1 MFGRDQYRHYLRVAL
16 FSAAFALSV
25 CFAQQQE
32 IQDELRDKHV
42 TSPLIEG
49 RMSLADFNICVRA

>member
-1 MFGRDQYRHYLRVAL
+1 MFGGNWHRYYLRVAL
-16 FSAAFALSV
+16 FSASFVLSV
-25 CFAQQQE
+25 CLAQRQEE

-49 RMSLADFNICVRA
+49 RMSLATDSASF